1 VRKPSSA
8 RVELAEAKG
17 RGLYNIG
24 DAARLTGVSA
34 KMIRHYESI
43 GLMPKA
49 GRTVGNY
56 RVYSE
61 TDLHTLRFVQRARS
75 LGFSMKQIGELLSL
89 WQNRSRA
96 SASVRK
102 LALEHVEELERKSRA
117 LRGMANT
124 LRHLAH
130 ECRGDARPECP
141 ILDDLAHS

>member
-1 VRKPSSA
+1 MRKPSSP
-8 RVELAEAKG
+8 RVELAKA
-17 RGLYNIG
+17 RDQGLYNIG

-43 GLMPKA
+43 GLIPRA

-61 TDLHTLRFVQRARS
+61 NDLHTLRFIQRARS

-102 LALEHVEELERKSRA
+102 LALEHVDELERKIGE
-117 LRGMANT
+117 LQGMANT

>member
-1 VRKPSSA
+1 MRRASA
-8 RVELAEAKG
+8 SRVELAEAKG
-17 RGLYNIG
+17 KGLYNIG

-43 GLMPKA
+43 GLVPKA

-61 TDLHTLRFVQRARS
+61 NDLHTLRFIHRARS

-96 SASVRK
+96 SASVRR
-102 LALEHVEELERKSRA
+102 LALEHVEELEKKARE
-117 LRGMANT
+117 LQGMAKT